1 MGFVFIVGDFPGPSH
16 DPLVSVVTGIRGRAQ
31 FSVLV
36 YWTPQFSPCNAA
48 RTEGGIAATAQQL
61 MDGLFRGSRLVVLHF
76 DKSCLTT
83 EAWWQGLL
91 TLCPELSEVRE
102 RLP

>member
-1 MGFVFIVGDFPGPSH
+1 MALWFLSSQASGVVPNSGCWFIEHHSFPPATR
-16 DPLVSVVTGIRGRAQ
+16 L
-31 FSVLV
+31 
-36 YWTPQFSPCNAA
+36 A
-48 RTEGGIAATAQQL
+48 RKGWIAATAQQL